1 MPALGLLAITRF
13 FIRMGMMLWRKEEMR
28 GLLWATFVVILSGT
42 WFYHQFEPTIT
53 TWVDAYYFTVITLT
67 SIGYGDFSPTTPLTK
82 VFTTFYVFVG
92 LGMIAALI
100 GLVSTT
106 VIEEANQK
114 RAERNK
120 TSDRDESK
128 E

>member
-1 MPALGLLAITRF
+1 MPALGLLAIVRF
-13 FIRMGMMLWRKEEMR
+13 FIRLGIMLWRKEETR
-28 GLLWATFVVILSGT
+28 GLLWVTFVVILSGT
-42 WFYHQFEPTIT
+42 WFYYVFEPTIT

-82 VFTTFYVFVG
+82 IFTTLYVFVG
-92 LGMIAALI
+92 FGIIAGLI

-106 VIEEANQK
+106 VIEDANQK

-120 TSDRDESK
+120 TSEIDGSK
-128 E
+128 